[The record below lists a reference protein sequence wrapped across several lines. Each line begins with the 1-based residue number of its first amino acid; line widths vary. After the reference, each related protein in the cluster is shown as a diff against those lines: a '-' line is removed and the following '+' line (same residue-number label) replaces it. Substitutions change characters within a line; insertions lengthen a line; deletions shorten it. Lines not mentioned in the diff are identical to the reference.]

1 MVPPKEFQ
9 RPVPVRQLAGE
20 TGITGLYSATGGRYV
35 GVTPPLGAE
44 GRRVFAI
51 GKLTG
56 KINSW
61 DGQVYLG
68 LVGGYKAIWEKGTWK
83 VESLKSGVKVPGASM
98 LYTDGTLYRQNT
110 ARFLRGYKTGRR
122 FAEELEQAEFV
133 WASEKKRV
141 AFLGGVH
148 GVGKGTALGKADTN
162 RLNIMGFSDIMKG
175 LVAGLSRDDLN
186 RKSYEERRGMVDKV
200 YDIILETAPP
210 GVIVDSHFT
219 LPIRDKQEIGIE
231 RWEVGLPARYIPY
244 ITDFILVT
252 AEAGQVYER
261 RSKDPAG
268 RRITTKP
275 LIHEELENELSGG
288 RAAAGLAGRFLHVV
302 DNSGPVEEAAI
313 ELTRIFASATD

>member
-1 MVPPKEFQ
+1 MVLPKEFQ
-9 RPVPVRQLAGE
+9 RPVPVEQFVGE
-20 TGITGLYSATGGRYV
+20 TGIAGLYNATGGRYV

-61 DGQVYLG
+61 ERQVDLG
-68 LVGGYKAIWEKGTWK
+68 LVDGYKATWERGTWE
-83 VESLKSGVKVPGASM
+83 VESLKSGVRVPGSSM

-110 ARFLRGYKTGRR
+110 AHFLRGYETGRR
-122 FAEELEQAEFV
+122 FAEKLERAEFT
-133 WASEKKRV
+133 WASKGKRM

-148 GVGKGTALGKADTN
+148 GVGKGTALGKANTKE
-162 RLNIMGFSDIMKG
+162 LNVMGFSDVMKG
-175 LVAGLSRDDLN
+175 LVAGLSKDDLN
-186 RKSYEERRGMVDKV
+186 RKSYEERRRMVDIV
-200 YDIILETAPP
+200 YDTILAAEPP

-219 LPIRDKQEIGIE
+219 MPIRDTQGIGIE

-244 ITDFILVT
+244 VTDFILVT
-252 AEAGQVYER
+252 AEAEQVYGR
-261 RSKDPAG
+261 RFGDPAG

-275 LIHEELENELSGG
+275 LILEELANELSGG